1 MFSFFR
7 RFFGILAQ
15 TCLWAQS
22 NSVLSGVLGG
32 KMHITFAQSHKLE
45 KWPDKADK
53 YLQLQARDFLTNF
66 LKFSIFLKIIQ
77 VARTKSGNVGSGS
90 KCSHAVPRIT
100 RCTAISTD
108 AIGLRLLDQFQTQY
122 RLSVSTCLNWYDFS
136 VCNQWL
142 SSTMLSSRAPF
153 FNNGAPNDTDNNG
166 PKQCGP
172 NFPNEVRRELPKMVQ
187 FVTIH
192 RISQL

>member
-32 KMHITFAQSHKLE
+32 KMHITFSQSHKLE

-90 KCSHAVPRIT
+90 KSSHVVPLIT

-108 AIGLRLLDQFQTQY
+108 GVSDYWISFRHSTG
-122 RLSVSTCLNWYDFS
+122 RLSVSTCLNWSDFS

-142 SSTMLSSRAPF
+142 SSTMLSSQQRSTV
-153 FNNGAPNDTDNNG
+153 NTGH
-166 PKQCGP
+166 
-172 NFPNEVRRELPKMVQ
+172 ESHV
-187 FVTIH
+187 
-192 RISQL
+192 